1 MIWNSPGCS
10 GRTSGR
16 LSSVCDVGKS
26 VMRPVTASTIS
37 SSVTAM
43 AYPGSHAGWR
53 EAGAAATFAL
63 PAVEAGAVAAG
74 LAVCLLMTGVGTGAA
89 VVAGVRA
96 GGLSAFTGPSAGTD
110 PGDPSS
116 VAFSG

>member
-1 MIWNSPGCS
+1 M
-10 GRTSGR
+10 
-16 LSSVCDVGKS
+16 CDVGKS
-26 VMRPVTASTIS
+26 VIRPVTASTIS

-53 EAGAAATFAL
+53 EAGAAATLAL
-63 PAVEAGAVAAG
+63 AAVEAGAAAAG
-74 LAVCLLMTGVGTGAA
+74 LLVCLLMTGVGTGAA

-96 GGLSAFTGPSAGTD
+96 GVRAGGLSVSAGPSACTG
-110 PGDPSS
+110 PGEPSS

>member
-1 MIWNSPGCS
+1 
-10 GRTSGR
+10 
-16 LSSVCDVGKS
+16 VCDVGKS
-26 VMRPVTASTIS
+26 VIRPVTASTIS

-53 EAGAAATFAL
+53 EAGAAATLAL
-63 PAVEAGAVAAG
+63 AAVEAGAAAAG
-74 LAVCLLMTGVGTGAA
+74 LLVCLLMTGVGTGAA

-96 GGLSAFTGPSAGTD
+96 GGLSVSAGPSACTG
-110 PGDPSS
+110 PGEPSS